1 VVMVTE
7 MVINGGGG
15 GGDGDGVVEAFIDL
29 SLSN

>member
-1 VVMVTE
+1 MVMVTE